1 MIETLQQ
8 QVSGEVLSKESPGYE
23 QIRRGWDLTIDH
35 YPAYILIAHTAAD
48 IAAGLRFA
56 RSSGLGVAV
65 QSTGH
70 GMLYPADDSLL
81 IISSRMKA
89 LQVDVK
95 ARTARVEAGVI
106 WQEVLD
112 AVTPHGLAP
121 LMGSAPHI
129 GVVGYMLGGGIGWLG
144 RRYGFGADSLRR
156 IDIVT
161 ADGELR
167 YCSPAENSDLFWAIP
182 GGGGNFGVVTAM
194 EFDLYPV
201 PVVYG
206 GSLVYPKESA
216 GEALRFYR
224 DWIKT
229 VPGELTSSISIM
241 KFPALERIP
250 EIFRGKTLVILMAA
264 FAGNAAE
271 GEQWLQPWL
280 RWQAPISN
288 AFREMPFSEI
298 ASISNDPADPMAQYS
313 SSDMFDELSDEAIDL
328 IVRFASDDASPLIM
342 NVIRHAGGAMGRTPA
357 NANAIGN
364 RDAALYLLVGG
375 AVPDA
380 AAFAKVKD
388 YVQDYRTALQPYTRG
403 GVWMNFMGGNG
414 SDAKERIKEAYEPQ
428 AYERLIALKEK
439 YDPDNMF
446 RFSYQLKR

>member
-35 YPAYILIAHTAAD
+35 YPAYILIAHTPAD

-56 RSSGLGVAV
+56 RTTGLGVAV

-112 AVTPHGLAP
+112 ASDTAWFGSIDGLRAPYWRGGLHDGWRHRLVGAP
-121 LMGSAPHI
+121 LWIRGRQPAPDRYCD
-129 GVVGYMLGGGIGWLG
+129 GG
-144 RRYGFGADSLRR
+144 RRTTG
-156 IDIVT
+156 T
-161 ADGELR
+161 AVR
-167 YCSPAENSDLFWAIP
+167 QENSDLFWAIP

-194 EFDLYPV
+194 EFDLHPV

-216 GEALRFYR
+216 SRSHFVLYL

-241 KFPALERIP
+241 KFPSLEQIP

-264 FAGNAAE
+264 FAGSAVE

-288 AFREMPFSEI
+288 AFREMPFSGS
-298 ASISNDPADPMAQYS
+298 SISNDPADPMAQYG
-313 SSDMFDELSDEAIDL
+313 SSDMFDELSDDAIDL

-342 NVIRHAGGAMGRTPA
+342 NVIRHAGGAMGRTLA

-380 AAFAKVKD
+380 AAFAKNK
-388 YVQDYRTALQPYTRG
+388 
-403 GVWMNFMGGNG
+403 
-414 SDAKERIKEAYEPQ
+414 
-428 AYERLIALKEK
+428 RLCARL
-439 YDPDNMF
+439 PDCAPTLHQGWRLDEF
-446 RFSYQLKR
+446 HGWEW